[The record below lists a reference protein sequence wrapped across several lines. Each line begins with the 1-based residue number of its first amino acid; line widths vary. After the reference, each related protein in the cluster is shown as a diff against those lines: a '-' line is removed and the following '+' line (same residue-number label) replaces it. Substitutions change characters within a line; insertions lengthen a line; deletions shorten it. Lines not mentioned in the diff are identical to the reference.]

1 MNKTV
6 KEHFNNTSMDWQK
19 WEKINLTDC
28 NMGR

>member
-6 KEHFNNTSMDWQK
+6 KEHFNNTGMDWQK
-19 WEKINLTDC
+19 LEKINLTDC